1 MENIGFWKVK
11 DDWSENYEK
20 CEKSHVPTFRS
31 ILYNKFI
38 FHATNPQQKNLR
50 YFLLQIK
57 NAENFCL
64 LNLETKK
71 KEKSHNTRKM
81 AAKAFHQ
88 KEEKN

>member
-38 FHATNPQQKNLR
+38 FHATNPQQKKPSLFFTPNKKCGK
-50 YFLLQIK
+50 FLLV
-57 NAENFCL
+57 EP
-64 LNLETKK
+64 
-71 KEKSHNTRKM
+71 
-81 AAKAFHQ
+81 
-88 KEEKN
+88 